1 MIAEKIESEVKKLK
15 DAVTKTS
22 RVRILSGVIL
32 APGVEAVAGDV
43 FDLPQ
48 WMANQLVGHGQ
59 AERVREDGSPAPDAP
74 ETLTVATIET
84 ATASDPKPKKVGS
97 K

>member
-1 MIAEKIESEVKKLK
+1 MIVEEVKKLK

-22 RVRILSGVIL
+22 RVRIRRGVIL
-32 APGVEAVAGDV
+32 APGVEAVEGDV

-59 AERVREDGSPAPDAP
+59 AERVQDEGSPAPDAP
-74 ETLTVATIET
+74 ETLTVAAIET
-84 ATASDPKPKKVGS
+84 ATANDPKPKKVGG

>member
-1 MIAEKIESEVKKLK
+1 MVEKIETEVKKLK

-22 RVRILSGVIL
+22 RVRITRGVIL
-32 APGVEAVAGDV
+32 APGVEAIEGDV
-43 FDLPQ
+43 FDLPL
-48 WMANQLVGHGQ
+48 WLANQLVGHGQ
-59 AERVREDGSPAPDAP
+59 AERVQEDGSPASDAP

-84 ATASDPKPKKVGS
+84 ATASDPRPKKVGS

>member
-1 MIAEKIESEVKKLK
+1 MIVEKIESEVKKLK
-15 DAVTKTS
+15 DAVTKTR

-59 AERVREDGSPAPDAP
+59 AERVQEDGGPAPDAP

-84 ATASDPKPKKVGS
+84 ATASDPKPKKVAS